1 MWEFSMYQR
10 GSVQRRI
17 GGRVRGAVAVAVA
30 AGLAVTLAACGSDS
44 GGGSSAAASPAAA
57 ASSGPDLSGVT
68 LRVATYPAAIG
79 GDEALLKAAGL
90 LDTPYKVR
98 FQTYPDGGAQTA
110 AVNQGSADLAR
121 GSGVANVLIAAG
133 GTKPNFVSV
142 ATLRLPT
149 SLQWTVAKKG
159 ITSIADLRG
168 RKVAYTKNTT
178 TQYFLLKQLAS
189 AGLTFKDIQPVPL
202 TPADGLSALLG
213 GSVDALAGFGKTVQV
228 AVAKGNPILA
238 DGGPILKGSLGGLV
252 GAYNAYT
259 TDLDDPAKS
268 AAIADYIGRIEASF
282 AWTRAHPA
290 EWNKITAT
298 NTNQPL
304 ESVTANF
311 KASENSANS
320 AVGPVD
326 PKALADQQGIADT
339 FQAAGLL
346 PGKVDVA
353 GSYNT
358 KLNPAIA
365 AAIASYK
372 AKFPANFAVTTVQ

>member
-1 MWEFSMYQR
+1 MYQR
-10 GSVQRRI
+10 GSVQLRTG
-17 GGRVRGAVAVAVA
+17 GGRRGAIAVALA

-44 GGGSSAAASPAAA
+44 GGGSSAAAASPAAA
-57 ASSGPDLSGVT
+57 GASSGPDLSGVT

-90 LDTPYKVR
+90 LDTPYKVK
-98 FQTYPDGGAQTA
+98 FQTYPDGGAQTG

-168 RKVAYTKNTT
+168 KKVAYTKNTT
-178 TQYFLLKQLAS
+178 TQYFLLKQLSS
-189 AGLTFKDIQPVPL
+189 AGLTFSDIQPVPL

-238 DGGPILKGSLGGLV
+238 DGGPILSGSLGGLV

-259 TDLDDPAKS
+259 KDLDDPATS
-268 AAIADYIGRIEASF
+268 AAIADYIGRIDASF

-298 NTNQPL
+298 NTSQPL

-326 PKALADQQGIADT
+326 PKALTDQQGIADT

-346 PGKVDVA
+346 PGKVDVP
-353 GSYNT
+353 GSYST
-358 KLNPAIA
+358 KLNPAIE

-372 AKFPANFAVTTVQ
+372 VKFAANFAVTTVK

>member
-1 MWEFSMYQR
+1 MYQR

-57 ASSGPDLSGVT
+57 SASSGPDLSGVT

-98 FQTYPDGGAQTA
+98 FQTYPDGGAQTG

-168 RKVAYTKNTT
+168 KKVAYTKNTT

-259 TDLDDPAKS
+259 SDLDDPAKS

-290 EWNKITAT
+290 EWDKITAT

-326 PKALADQQGIADT
+326 PKALTDQQAIADT

-346 PGKVDVA
+346 PGKVNVA

-372 AKFPANFAVTTVQ
+372 AKFPANFAVTTVK